1 MAGVDRLV
9 PPESLSSSRN
19 APPPEPPAP
28 ALIPTRYRQPIGR
41 DLAHPIGA
49 AQLSAEFAGVPQF
62 EALSVSFSGV
72 PSLWNDTRPAGPEQ
86 VEKDPQPILSAWFT
100 HRRPGVSGSAKMLG
114 EDHYGERW
122 GLTVYPV
129 PSGLKAT
136 VRAALDATGLA
147 VVREWLVA
155 QRSETWRGALRHEI
169 EVLYDFD
176 ARVMSW
182 RETA

>member
-1 MAGVDRLV
+1 MPGTVIED
-9 PPESLSSSRN
+9 SLSSSGKT
-19 APPPEPPAP
+19 PPPEPPAP

-41 DLAHPIGA
+41 DLSHPIGA
-49 AQLSAEFAGVPQF
+49 AQLSAALAGVPQF
-62 EALSVSFSGV
+62 DALSVSFSGV

-100 HRRPGVSGSAKMLG
+100 HRRPGVSSNANQLG
-114 EDHYGERW
+114 GEFGERW

-136 VRAALDATGLA
+136 VRAALDAEGLT
-147 VVREWLVA
+147 VVQEWLTA
-155 QRSETWRGALRHEI
+155 PRTDTWRVALRHEI

-182 RETA
+182 RETL